1 MTVLMKRRR
10 MIITV
15 LLLAAVLSMLALVR
29 TDSAYA
35 ARDVEWGRFQ
45 NSEDNNGVTD
55 RETPAS
61 YNEAALKWGLQLVPG
76 YTTSFTPPLI
86 IDGYIYTASSQRVYK
101 INKETGETVGES
113 DKMEVDVSYAMHPM
127 TYSAEEDALYL
138 PLIYGRVQCI
148 DAETLKLR
156 WISKAHNGTQALSP
170 ITYKGGKVYTG
181 IWSTELSDGAYFCLD
196 AKTGKE
202 IWSLRPS
209 ELRTVTT
216 ASALD
221 EFPKPAGQEKPSNFY
236 TYTALIDVEAQDGYG
251 FERDKYG
258 RVWLVNGSGER
269 VNPSGQSSGNPV
281 QCTVNGLAGEIEI
294 PGDNGADEIA
304 TEAVV
309 RARFDYYGGTFM
321 QQGNEMQSAVA
332 ITGLSTPSAGQAL
345 DTAVSA
351 SGHLTV
357 RSVEWKEGDIPHG
370 FYWAGCYAN
379 DRYVVFGSDDG
390 QNNTFGNAG
399 DSSYTETST
408 LYCCDRLTG
417 EIKDRLDGCKGD
429 IRSTVVH
436 HGGYIYFTSKGGV
449 LYKVKLGSDGKFSDL
464 SSFDTGAMMTASP
477 VVHNGRI
484 YVGVCGMAGQFNAD
498 GGHKF
503 CVFGDDEKLT
513 GKAVYEDR
521 LVGANI
527 VKVISGGTGSFIYCV
542 DIAGYPQAS
551 PILSTYSEA
560 SGTVR
565 LYFTFNA
572 FPGGIYYL
580 EDSKTSTADKH
591 NEAKLLFRPESQM
604 EQYCIS
610 PIAAD
615 RQGTLYIK
623 NDSGYMMAVSRNKA
637 WLNDIKV
644 TAGDDEVEWNID
656 FRPGTLNY
664 TLSAPDGKTAV
675 DYELDVP
682 SGMKA
687 YINGKEYKSG
697 KVSVPVSE
705 DVSATTVTVTR
716 YEGTQL
722 YTRSYTLNMKTA
734 SNNANLK
741 GLVITDSNTAPQ
753 YMTDTAQHHT
763 NTDGIGFDPVFDPA
777 VEKYVSRVYDSDHDF
792 VNVWV
797 TRDDPKATVKVYPVD
812 NVGNDL
818 VYTNEDGTIP
828 DKGMN
833 GKSRYPVYFIKNQI
847 SAEIRVEVT
856 SASGK
861 AVRSYNVELVR
872 GKNFLNVGKEPLYVT
887 PATAELYTESGVKT
901 MQCKATYGGAD
912 VTSEC
917 IWYSSRPTRVT
928 VDGNGVISAQGK
940 EVAKDNP
947 VSVWARYGA
956 QSRPVAVS
964 VIKPP
969 CAKPQANLEEGTYTG
984 PREISITSSTP
995 SAKIRYEIGD
1005 PSAEAV
1011 SKPTDTSTLYKGPVT
1026 IGEPGKKREYLIRA
1040 AAFNSI
1046 EESSLIMDML
1056 YTIDMRNRISA
1067 VEIEGLDAPAA
1078 GTSLDTSVSAK
1089 AAGYDGSGSGG
1100 GTGSGSG
1107 SGADLSAT
1115 VTWFKVAADGT
1126 ETPASGSAASGTVY
1140 RAKIKVAARNADAA
1154 AFSDIVSVKTGD
1166 QSGWME
1172 IPEGKE
1178 PSDESVTVVFGFN
1191 TGSSVSDIVLVG
1203 IDAPSRGSGFDDS
1216 AVPCTAGVKAESITW
1231 RGADGN
1237 AVSGE
1242 PEYYRTYTAEIRVSA
1257 EDEYSITENA
1267 GAYVAVDGALQKA
1280 EIKKDGDQ
1288 YVVSAKIRSAR
1299 MILDTTGGTGLTLSP
1314 ASLKDVPNGVTVDE
1328 IRERLGA
1335 CSVVAK
1341 AADGSAV
1348 TLDGSTAF
1356 WDEDMIISR
1365 YDPADLTPVPFGAE
1379 GKVTLPDY
1387 IDANGSSR
1395 QISAVITVKKG
1406 KVAPPVF
1413 SPKAGIYK
1421 KAQNVKM
1428 SSATPGAAVFYTM
1441 SGAKGTETY
1450 EEPVAVK
1457 GEKGRLV
1464 AVTFKAYAM
1473 AQGIKSKTVSY
1484 TIKINRA
1491 DEVKPAQAKKFTVS
1505 GLKVKCA
1512 SRKFTLSWK
1521 KTKYAYGYE
1530 AQYKLSGAK
1539 KWSSLKKGITAV
1551 SVRSKALKKGKKYQ
1565 FRVRTYNVI
1574 KGKAYYGKW
1583 TSAKTAKCV

>member
-1 MTVLMKRRR
+1 MTVLMKERK
-10 MIITV
+10 TV
-15 LLLAAVLSMLALVR
+15 LLVLLIAVLLSMLAFAGADN
-29 TDSAYA
+29 TYA
-35 ARDVEWGRFQ
+35 ARDVEWGSFQ
-45 NSEDNNGVTD
+45 NSADNNGVTD

-61 YNEAALKWGLQLVPG
+61 YKEAALKWGLQLVPG

-101 INKETGETVGES
+101 INKENGQIVKES
-113 DKMEVDVSYAMHPM
+113 EKMAVDVSYAMHPM

-148 DAETLKLR
+148 DAETLELK
-156 WISKAHNGTQALSP
+156 WISEAHDGTQALSP
-170 ITYKGGKVYTG
+170 ITYKDGKVYTG
-181 IWSTELSDGAYFCLD
+181 IWSSELSDGAYFCLD

-202 IWSLRPS
+202 VWALRPS

-216 ASALD
+216 AAALE
-221 EFPKPAGQEKPSNFY
+221 EFPKPTGQDKPSNFY
-236 TYTALIDVEAQDGYG
+236 TYTALITAKAEDGYR
-251 FERDKYG
+251 FEKDKYG
-258 RVWLVNGSGER
+258 RTWLVDKDGAKVIPAGQKSGTA
-269 VNPSGQSSGNPV
+269 V
-281 QCTVNGLAGEIEI
+281 QCSVNGLTAEI
-294 PGDNGADEIA
+294 DVADKNGS
-304 TEAVV
+304 EALI
-309 RARFDYYGGTFM
+309 RARFDYYNGKFD
-321 QQGNEMQSAVA
+321 QQGNEKDSTVA
-332 ITGLSTPSAGQAL
+332 ISGLTTPSAGQPL
-345 DTAVSA
+345 DTTASA
-351 SGHLTV
+351 SDHV
-357 RSVEWKEGDIPHG
+357 SVKSVEWKEGDVPHG

-399 DSSYTETST
+399 DSSYTETSI

-417 EIKDRLDGCKGD
+417 EIKDKLEGCKGD

-436 HGGYIYFTSKGGV
+436 HNGYIYFTSKGGV

-464 SSFDTGAMMTASP
+464 STFDTGAMMTASP

-503 CVFGDDEKLT
+503 CVFRDDTKLT
-513 GKAVYEDR
+513 GKAIYEDR
-521 LVGANI
+521 LVGPNI

-551 PILSTYSEA
+551 PVLSTYSEA

-591 NEAKLLFRPESQM
+591 NEAELLFRPESQM

-664 TLSAPDGKTAV
+664 ILSAPDGRTSV
-675 DYELDVP
+675 NYELDVP

-687 YINGKEYKSG
+687 AINGKEYKGG

-716 YEGTQL
+716 YEGSRL
-722 YTRSYTLNMKTA
+722 YTRTYTLNMKTA
-734 SNNANLK
+734 ANNANLA
-741 GLVITDSNTAPQ
+741 GLVITDSNTAPVD
-753 YMTDTAQHHT
+753 MTDTAQHHT
-763 NTDGIGFDPVFDPA
+763 NTDGVCFDPVFDPA
-777 VEKYVSRVYDSDHDF
+777 VEKYVSRSYEYDHEF

-797 TRDDPKATVKVYPVD
+797 TKDDPKASVKVYPVD

-818 VYTNEDGTIP
+818 TYTNEDGTIP

-847 SAEIRVEVT
+847 SAEIRIEVT

-861 AVRSYNVELVR
+861 VKKSYNVELVR

-887 PATAELYTESGVKT
+887 PATAELYTESGIKTVK
-901 MQCKATYGGAD
+901 CSASYGGED

-917 IWYSSRPTRVT
+917 TWYSSRPTRVT
-928 VDGNGVISAQGK
+928 VDSGGVISAQGK

-969 CAKPQANLEEGTYTG
+969 CARPVTNLEEGVYTG
-984 PREISITSSTP
+984 AREIAIMSSTP
-995 SAKIRYEIGD
+995 GAKIRYEIGD
-1005 PSAEAV
+1005 PADAV
-1011 SKPTDTSTLYKGPVT
+1011 SKPSDTSTLYKGPVT

-1046 EESSLIMDML
+1046 EESSLVMDRL
-1056 YTIDMRNRISA
+1056 FTIDMRDRINA
-1067 VEIEGLDAPAA
+1067 VEVEGLDAPAA
-1078 GTSLDTSVSAK
+1078 GRPLDTSVTVK
-1089 AAGYDGSGSGG
+1089 AAGVDENGSDGGSA
-1100 GTGSGSG
+1100 TGSSSGSG
-1107 SGADLSAT
+1107 SNPALDLTASI
-1115 VTWFKVAADGT
+1115 TWYKVSADGT
-1126 ETPASGSAASGTVY
+1126 ETPVTGSASDGTVY
-1140 RAKIKVAARNADAA
+1140 RAKVKAAAKDADTA
-1154 AFSDIVSVKTGD
+1154 AFSDRVSVRSGDMTG
-1166 QSGWME
+1166 WLE
-1172 IPEGKE
+1172 TPEDKD
-1178 PSDESVTVVFGFN
+1178 PSDESAELVFGFV
-1191 TGSSVSDIVLVG
+1191 TGSTVSDVVIGGL
-1203 IDAPSRGSGFDDS
+1203 DAPARGSGFDDS
-1216 AVPCTAGVKAESITW
+1216 AVSCTAGVKVDGVSW
-1231 RGADGN
+1231 KGADGS
-1237 AVSGE
+1237 AVSGD

-1257 EDEYSITENA
+1257 ESGYTVSGNA
-1267 GAYVAVDGALQKA
+1267 DAGFALGGALQRA
-1280 EIKKDGDQ
+1280 EMKRDGDQ
-1288 YVVSAKIRSAR
+1288 YVITAKVRSAK
-1299 MILDTTGGTGLTLSP
+1299 MVLDTKDGTGLTLSP
-1314 ASLKDVPNGVTVDE
+1314 AVLNNVPNGTSVDE
-1328 IRERLGA
+1328 IRDRLGA
-1335 CSVVAK
+1335 CSVVAR
-1341 AADGSAV
+1341 AEDGSSV
-1348 TLDGSTAF
+1348 TLDGKLAF
-1356 WDEDMIISR
+1356 WNEDMITGR
-1365 YDPADLTPVPFGAE
+1365 YDPTDLIPVPFGAE
-1379 GKVTLPDY
+1379 GKVELPEY
-1387 IDANGSSR
+1387 IDDNGSSR
-1395 QISAVITVKKG
+1395 QITAVVNVKKG
-1406 KVAPPVF
+1406 KVAPPEF
-1413 SPKAGIYK
+1413 LPKAKTYK

-1441 SGAKGTETY
+1441 SGMKGTETY

-1484 TIKINRA
+1484 TIKIDRA
-1491 DEVKPAQAKKFTVS
+1491 DEVKPAQAKKFKVS
-1505 GLKVKCA
+1505 GLKVKCV
-1512 SRKFTLSWK
+1512 SKKFTLSWK

-1539 KWSSLKKGITAV
+1539 KWSSLKKGITVV
-1551 SVRSKALKKGKKYQ
+1551 SVKSKALKKGKKYQ

-1583 TSAKTAKCV
+1583 TSVKTAKCV